1 MSRNTRDDDNSRELV
16 RAVTR
21 TVVNR
26 IGNAGPAV
34 VEAVVAEVLAAMG
47 PSSGGGGSGG
57 GGGRTSYVNPGSSAT
72 FTTPRGSQLLPVMGQ
87 GAPALETCLSC
98 VADEKQ
104 RKRNRA
110 VLTTTGRNTK
120 GIVARA
126 TTRIAELGGDILDI
140 SQTLVS
146 DFFTMIIVIDVGS
159 LSVPFDRFQDE
170 VVKSVR
176 ELGCQAM
183 LMHDDVLTSLHRV

>member
-1 MSRNTRDDDNSRELV
+1 MSRNSRDDDSRELV

-26 IGNAGPAV
+26 IGSSGPAV

-47 PSSGGGGSGG
+47 SGGSGG
-57 GGGRTSYVNPGSSAT
+57 GSAPRTSYVNPGGSESY
-72 FTTPRGSQLLPVMGQ
+72 TTPRGAQLLPVVGSVP
-87 GAPALETCLSC
+87 PAIDYCLSC
-98 VADEKQ
+98 VSQEKS

-110 VLTTTGRNTK
+110 VLTTTGRNAK

-126 TTRIAELGGDILDI
+126 TSRIAELGGDILDI
-140 SQTLVS
+140 SQTIVS

-159 LSVPFDRFQDE
+159 LSVPFDRFQDD
-170 VVKSVR
+170 VTKSVR
-176 ELGCQAM
+176 DLGCQAM